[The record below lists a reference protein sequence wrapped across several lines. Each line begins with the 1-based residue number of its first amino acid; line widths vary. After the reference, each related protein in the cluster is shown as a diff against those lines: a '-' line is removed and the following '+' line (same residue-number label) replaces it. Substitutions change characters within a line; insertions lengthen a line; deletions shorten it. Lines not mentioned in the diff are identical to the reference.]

1 METKPVITISRKTKE
16 TDITVKLNLY
26 GTGIAVINTGVGFFD
41 HMLTALTVHGGFD
54 LELQCVGDLDVD
66 SHHTIEDVGIVLG
79 LAFDKALGDKGGI
92 ARYGSFYVPMD
103 EALGFV
109 SLDIS
114 GRPYLVFNCEFKSNY
129 MGAMETQMVEEFFR
143 ALSYNSKITLHANVM
158 YGQNDH
164 HKTEALF
171 KALAH
176 ALKQA
181 LVPLA
186 SNEVLSTKGA
196 L

>member
-1 METKPVITISRKTKE
+1 MNEITNISRKTKE
-16 TDITVKLNLY
+16 TDITISLNLY
-26 GTGIAVINTGVGFFD
+26 GSGISNIDTGISFFD
-41 HMLTALTVHGGFD
+41 HMLTAFTVHGGLD
-54 LELQCVGDLDVD
+54 LSIKCIGDLNVD
-66 SHHTIEDVGIVLG
+66 CHHTIEDVGIVLG
-79 LAFDKALGDKGGI
+79 LAFDKALGNKGGI

-114 GRPYLVFNCEFKSNY
+114 GRPFLVFNCDFKADSIGS
-129 MGAMETQMVEEFFR
+129 MDTQMVEEFFR
-143 ALSYNSKITLHANVM
+143 AFAYNSKITLHANVL

-164 HKTEALF
+164 HKAEALF

-176 ALKQA
+176 SLKQA
-181 LVPLA
+181 LVPLGTDTI
-186 SNEVLSTKGA
+186 LSTKGA